1 LAKILKTPLQQFDKG
16 DNFWQ
21 LEKTCLSPGR
31 NPMWKGGKK
40 VKKREGFLMQM
51 YKREKTLAVKNS
63 KILKML
69 SIFSLVN
76 LLEVDK
82 SQDHLQEFTIF
93 NLTNIVIC
101 QLLKNCK

>member
-1 LAKILKTPLQQFDKG
+1 LTKEIIFGNLKKPVSLPGETPG
-16 DNFWQ
+16 
-21 LEKTCLSPGR
+21 GR
-31 NPMWKGGKK
+31 VEKK
-40 VKKREGFLMQM
+40 VKKIEGFLMQM

-82 SQDHLQEFTIF
+82 SQDHLQ
-93 NLTNIVIC
+93 
-101 QLLKNCK
+101 